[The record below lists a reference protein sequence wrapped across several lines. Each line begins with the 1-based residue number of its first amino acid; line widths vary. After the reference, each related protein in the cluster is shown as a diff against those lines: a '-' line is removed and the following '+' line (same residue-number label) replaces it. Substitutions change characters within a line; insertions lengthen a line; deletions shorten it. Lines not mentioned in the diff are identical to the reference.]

1 MAEAIERGPLRQA
14 TTAFRRLA
22 AATATP
28 PAERWAPADAKVS
41 YGMCGV
47 LRQIDDFRPG

>member
-1 MAEAIERGPLRQA
+1 MADVIERGPMQQA
-14 TTAFRRLA
+14 KIALQRLA
-22 AATATP
+22 AATATT
-28 PAERWAPADAKVS
+28 AADQWALPDARVV